1 MCTIVKP
8 NALCKIMAT
17 DCCILGFL
25 DIYILGYVHFTI
37 VVWFWFAWFVWSRL
51 QTKKK
56 VLVLVSFM
64 FILVFTLN
72 LKA

>member
-8 NALCKIMAT
+8 NALCKIKAT

-25 DIYILGYVHFTI
+25 DIYILGYVHFTLI
-37 VVWFWFAWFVWSRL
+37 VRFWFAWFVWSRP
-51 QTKKK
+51 KKK
-56 VLVLVSFM
+56 VVLVSFM